1 MKKKINDNEYSSR
14 EDAFR
19 VYFDTV
25 TKIVYTLNLISD
37 KNDMTRR
44 LSNNIDRTL
53 GYEEEMISNNEKTI
67 NNNNNE
73 VGLLINSLKVDL
85 KKIDSFKKYNFNIE
99 RFIEEIDLNT
109 DERFILYCLIVYT
122 IYGDS
127 MSAISV
133 RRILELI
140 SIDSDIYINKYNYF
154 ENDGKLMSSGILTL
168 SHEPYPSIGLLE
180 VTNTLVT
187 FINSKIVFAFL
198 EKDKYDIISEIIN
211 AENINNSVII
221 DIKTGARKKATKE
234 FNILTPKEIVNEL
247 NKTVIGQDEAKKALS
262 VHAYLHCLR
271 INGNK
276 DIPFRSNI
284 LMIGPTGVGKTYLVK
299 TLADILG
306 LPFSRADVTTLTET
320 GYVGDDVE
328 VVLYNLYRKA
338 NGDLEKAQY
347 GIVFLDEVDK
357 IAKAEPHQSTTGN
370 PSDKAVQEALLSMMN
385 GEDIRVP
392 EFGDRRMMHS
402 SDGILMNTKNIL
414 FIFGG
419 AFVGLDDIIKMRLK
433 GESGLGFGSNAILNK
448 NKLQKDKIL
457 SQVDVKDVEKYGMIP
472 EFIGRI
478 PIIVTLN
485 ELTKENL
492 KDILIKTSESPIKKY
507 VDFFNSIGKK
517 LILTDDAINYIVDRA
532 SGMDMGAR
540 ALKSIVETAMVNILF
555 NLDGIKGNSLTLT
568 RDDIEEVFNK
578 KETVI
583 SNKEDICAS
592 KKDSI
597 KLNINLSNHFSFSY
611 IPLLYIYFF
620 VIYSINN

>member
-1 MKKKINDNEYSSR
+1 MKKNEYSSR
-14 EDAFR
+14 EEAFR
-19 VYFDTV
+19 VYFDIV

-53 GYEEEMISNNEKTI
+53 GYEDEITSNNEKTI
-67 NNNNNE
+67 NTNNNE
-73 VGLLINSLKVDL
+73 VNILINSLKNDL
-85 KKIDSFKKYNFNIE
+85 KKIYSFKKYNFNIE
-99 RFIEEIDLNT
+99 RFIDERELNT
-109 DERFILYCLIVYT
+109 DERFILYCLVVYT

-140 SIDSDIYINKYNYF
+140 TIDSDIYINKYHYF
-154 ENDGKLMSSGILTL
+154 ENDGKLLSSGILTL
-168 SHEPYPSIGLLE
+168 SHEPYPSLGLLE

-187 FINSKIVFAFL
+187 FVNSKVVFAFL
-198 EKDKYDIISEIIN
+198 EKDKYDIISDIVN
-211 AENINNSVII
+211 SENINNSVII
-221 DIKTGARKKATKE
+221 DIKTGARKKTSKE

-247 NKTVIGQDEAKKALS
+247 NKKVIGQDEAKKALS

-299 TLADILG
+299 TLAEILG

-402 SDGILMNTKNIL
+402 SDGIIMNTKNIL

-492 KDILIKTSESPIKKY
+492 KDILMKSSESPIKKY
-507 VDFFNSIGKK
+507 TDFFKSIGKN
-517 LILTDDAINYIVDRA
+517 LILDENAINYIADK
-532 SGMDMGAR
+532 SLSMNMGAR

-568 RDDIEEVFNK
+568 RSDIEEVFDK
-578 KETVI
+578 KERVNS
-583 SNKEDICAS
+583 SNIFEKSNINIP
-592 KKDSI
+592 KKDD
-597 KLNINLSNHFSFSY
+597 KNY
-611 IPLLYIYFF
+611 MA
-620 VIYSINN
+620 

>member
-187 FINSKIVFAFL
+187 FVNSKIVFAFL

-221 DIKTGARKKATKE
+221 DIKTGTRKKATKE

-485 ELTKENL
+485 ELTKDNL

-583 SNKEDICAS
+583 SNKEDILKKSNINIA
-592 KKDSI
+592 KKDD
-597 KLNINLSNHFSFSY
+597 KNY
-611 IPLLYIYFF
+611 MA
-620 VIYSINN
+620 

>member
-1 MKKKINDNEYSSR
+1 MKKNEYSSR

-53 GYEEEMISNNEKTI
+53 GYEDEITSNNEKTI
-67 NNNNNE
+67 NTNNNE
-73 VGLLINSLKVDL
+73 VNILINSLKNDL
-85 KKIDSFKKYNFNIE
+85 KKIYSFKKYNFNIE
-99 RFIEEIDLNT
+99 RFIEERELNT

-140 SIDSDIYINKYNYF
+140 TIDSDIYINKYHYF
-154 ENDGKLMSSGILTL
+154 ENDGKLLSSGILTL
-168 SHEPYPSIGLLE
+168 SHEPYPSLGLLE
-180 VTNTLVT
+180 VTNTLIT
-187 FINSKIVFAFL
+187 FVNSKVVFTFL
-198 EKDKYDIISEIIN
+198 EKDKYDIISDIIN

-221 DIKTGARKKATKE
+221 DIKTGARKKFVKE
-234 FNILTPKEIVNEL
+234 FNILTPKEIVSEL
-247 NKTVIGQDEAKKALS
+247 DKKVIGQDEAKKALS

-299 TLADILG
+299 TLAEILG

-583 SNKEDICAS
+583 SNKEDILKKSNINIA
-592 KKDSI
+592 KKDD
-597 KLNINLSNHFSFSY
+597 KNY
-611 IPLLYIYFF
+611 MA
-620 VIYSINN
+620 

>member
-1 MKKKINDNEYSSR
+1 MKKKKQENESSSIGKEEKKSSYANR

-19 VYFDTV
+19 AYFEIV

-37 KNDMTRR
+37 RNDMTRR
-44 LSNNIDRTL
+44 LSSNIDRAL
-53 GYEEEMISNNEKTI
+53 GYDDEMVSNNEKI
-67 NNNNNE
+67 VNNSNE
-73 VGLLINSLKVDL
+73 VEILINSLNTDV
-85 KKIDSFKKYNFNIE
+85 KKISSFKKYNFNIE
-99 RFIEEIDLNT
+99 RFISEKDLDL
-109 DERFILYCLIVYT
+109 DERFILYSVLVYT

-140 SIDSDIYINKYNYF
+140 TLTNDIYINKYHYF
-154 ENDGKLMSSGILTL
+154 DNNSKLISSGIFNL
-168 SHEPYPSIGLLE
+168 SHEPYPSSGILE
-180 VTNTLVT
+180 ITNTLIT
-187 FINSKIVFAFL
+187 FINSRVIFAFL
-198 EKDKYDIISEIIN
+198 EKDSYNVIESIISNEEIL
-211 AENINNSVII
+211 
-221 DIKTGARKKATKE
+221 KKYSLESKIGSKSKSSKS
-234 FNILTPKEIVNEL
+234 NILTPKEIVAQL
-247 NKTVIGQDEAKKALS
+247 DKTVIGQDEAKKALA

-306 LPFSRADVTTLTET
+306 LPFARADVTTLTET

-338 NGDLEKAQY
+338 NGDLEHAQH

-357 IAKAEPHQSTTGN
+357 IAKADAHQSTTGN

-433 GESGLGFGSNAILNK
+433 GESSLGFGSNAVI
-448 NKLQKDKIL
+448 NKLQKNRIL
-457 SQVDVKDVEKYGMIP
+457 SQVDVKDIEKYGMIP

-485 ELTKENL
+485 DLTKENL
-492 KDILIKTSESPIKKY
+492 KDILTKTSESPIIKY
-507 VDFFNSIGKK
+507 TEFFKSIGKK
-517 LILTDDAINYIVDRA
+517 LVVTAEAINFIVDKA
-532 SGMDMGAR
+532 SSMNMGAR
-540 ALKSIVETAMVNILF
+540 SLKSIVETAMVNILF
-555 NLDGIKGNSLTLT
+555 NLDGVKGNTLTLT
-568 RDDIEEVFNK
+568 KYDIENAFSE
-578 KETVI
+578 KEFVT
-583 SNKEDICAS
+583 SGNEDDKLDNSGKNFSKE
-592 KKDSI
+592 
-597 KLNINLSNHFSFSY
+597 SFMA
-611 IPLLYIYFF
+611 
-620 VIYSINN
+620 

>member
-140 SIDSDIYINKYNYF
+140 TIDSDIYINKYHYF

-168 SHEPYPSIGLLE
+168 SHEPYPSLGLLE

-187 FINSKIVFAFL
+187 FVNSKIVFAFL

-221 DIKTGARKKATKE
+221 DIKTGTRKKATKE

-299 TLADILG
+299 TLAEILG

-540 ALKSIVETAMVNILF
+540 ALKSIVEMAMVNILF

-578 KETVI
+578 KETII
-583 SNKEDICAS
+583 SNKEDILKKSNINIA
-592 KKDSI
+592 KKDD
-597 KLNINLSNHFSFSY
+597 KNY
-611 IPLLYIYFF
+611 MA
-620 VIYSINN
+620 

>member
-1 MKKKINDNEYSSR
+1 MKKKKQENEPSSIEKEEKKSSYANR

-19 VYFDTV
+19 AYFEIV

-37 KNDMTRR
+37 RNDMTRR
-44 LSNNIDRTL
+44 LSSNIDRAL
-53 GYEEEMISNNEKTI
+53 GYDDEMMSNNEKI
-67 NNNNNE
+67 ANNSNE
-73 VGLLINSLKVDL
+73 VEILINSLKTDVR
-85 KKIDSFKKYNFNIE
+85 KISSFKKYNFNIE
-99 RFIEEIDLNT
+99 RFISDKNLDL
-109 DERFILYCLIVYT
+109 DERFILYSVLVYT

-140 SIDSDIYINKYNYF
+140 TLNNDIYINKYHYF
-154 ENDGKLMSSGILTL
+154 DNNSKLISSGIFNL
-168 SHEPYPSIGLLE
+168 SHEPYPSSGILE
-180 VTNTLVT
+180 ITNTLIT
-187 FINSKIVFAFL
+187 FINSKVIFAFL
-198 EKDKYDIISEIIN
+198 EKDNYNVIESIMSSGEALKKISLESKIGG
-211 AENINNSVII
+211 
-221 DIKTGARKKATKE
+221 KRKSSE
-234 FNILTPKEIVNEL
+234 SNILTPKEIVAQL
-247 NKTVIGQDEAKKALS
+247 DKTVIGQDEAKKALA

-306 LPFSRADVTTLTET
+306 LPFARADVTTLTET

-338 NGDLEKAQY
+338 NGDLEKAQH

-357 IAKAEPHQSTTGN
+357 IAKADAHQSTTGN

-433 GESGLGFGSNAILNK
+433 GESSLGFGSNAVI
-448 NKLQKDKIL
+448 NKLQKNRIL
-457 SQVDVKDVEKYGMIP
+457 SQVDVKDIEKYGMIP

-485 ELTKENL
+485 DLTKENL
-492 KDILIKTSESPIKKY
+492 KDILTKTSESPIIKY
-507 VDFFNSIGKK
+507 TEFFKSIGKK
-517 LILTDDAINYIVDRA
+517 LVVTAEAINFIVDKA
-532 SGMDMGAR
+532 SSMNMGAR
-540 ALKSIVETAMVNILF
+540 SLKSIVETAMVNILF
-555 NLDGIKGNSLTLT
+555 NLDGVKGNTLTLT
-568 RDDIEEVFNK
+568 KYDIENAFSEKEFVNSDNEDK
-578 KETVI
+578 KTDS
-583 SNKEDICAS
+583 SNKNFS
-592 KKDSI
+592 KE
-597 KLNINLSNHFSFSY
+597 SFMA
-611 IPLLYIYFF
+611 
-620 VIYSINN
+620 

>member
-1 MKKKINDNEYSSR
+1 MKKNEYSSR

-53 GYEEEMISNNEKTI
+53 GYEDEITSNNEKTI
-67 NNNNNE
+67 NTNNNE
-73 VGLLINSLKVDL
+73 VNILINSLKNDL
-85 KKIDSFKKYNFNIE
+85 KKIYSFKNYNFNIE
-99 RFIEEIDLNT
+99 RFIEERELNT

-140 SIDSDIYINKYNYF
+140 TIDSDIYINKYHYF
-154 ENDGKLMSSGILTL
+154 ENDGKLLSSGILTL
-168 SHEPYPSIGLLE
+168 SHEPYPSLGLLE
-180 VTNTLVT
+180 VTNTLIT
-187 FINSKIVFAFL
+187 FVNSKVVFTFL
-198 EKDKYDIISEIIN
+198 EKDKYDIISDIIN

-221 DIKTGARKKATKE
+221 DIKTGARKKFVKE
-234 FNILTPKEIVNEL
+234 FNILTPKEIVSEL
-247 NKTVIGQDEAKKALS
+247 DKKVIGQDEAKKALS

-299 TLADILG
+299 TLAEILG

-338 NGDLEKAQY
+338 NGDLDKAQY
-347 GIVFLDEVDK
+347 GIVFLDEIDK

-402 SDGILMNTKNIL
+402 SDGIIMNTKNIL

-419 AFVGLDDIIKMRLK
+419 AFIGLEDIIKMRLK

-448 NKLQKDKIL
+448 NKLQKNRIL

-485 ELTKENL
+485 ELTKDNL
-492 KDILIKTSESPIKKY
+492 KDILMKSAESPIIKY
-507 VDFFNSIGKK
+507 TDFFKSIGKK
-517 LILTDDAINYIVDRA
+517 LILNEDAINYIVDRA
-532 SGMDMGAR
+532 LSINMGAR
-540 ALKSIVETAMVNILF
+540 ALKSIVETVMVNILF

-568 RDDIEEVFNK
+568 RNDIEEVFDK
-578 KETVI
+578 KETVNS
-583 SNKEDICAS
+583 SNIFEKSNINIS
-592 KKDSI
+592 KKDD
-597 KLNINLSNHFSFSY
+597 KNY
-611 IPLLYIYFF
+611 MA
-620 VIYSINN
+620 

>member
-517 LILTDDAINYIVDRA
+517 IILTDDAINYIVDRA

-583 SNKEDICAS
+583 SNKEDILKKSNINIA
-592 KKDSI
+592 KKDD
-597 KLNINLSNHFSFSY
+597 KNY
-611 IPLLYIYFF
+611 MA
-620 VIYSINN
+620 

>member
-67 NNNNNE
+67 NNNNE
-73 VGLLINSLKVDL
+73 VGLLINSLKIDL

-154 ENDGKLMSSGILTL
+154 ENDEKLMSSGILTL

-187 FINSKIVFAFL
+187 FVNSKIVFAFL

-221 DIKTGARKKATKE
+221 DIKTGAHKKTSKE

-478 PIIVTLN
+478 PVIVTLN

-583 SNKEDICAS
+583 SNKEDILKKSNINIA
-592 KKDSI
+592 KKDD
-597 KLNINLSNHFSFSY
+597 KNY
-611 IPLLYIYFF
+611 MA
-620 VIYSINN
+620 

>member
-1 MKKKINDNEYSSR
+1 MKKNEYSSR
-14 EDAFR
+14 EEAFR
-19 VYFDTV
+19 VYFDIV

-53 GYEEEMISNNEKTI
+53 GYEDEIASNNEKTI
-67 NNNNNE
+67 NTNNNE
-73 VGLLINSLKVDL
+73 VNILINSLKNDL
-85 KKIDSFKKYNFNIE
+85 KKIYSFKKYNFNIE
-99 RFIEEIDLNT
+99 RFIDEIELNT
-109 DERFILYCLIVYT
+109 DERFILYCLVVYT

-140 SIDSDIYINKYNYF
+140 TIDSDIYINKYHYF
-154 ENDGKLMSSGILTL
+154 ENDGKLLSSGILTL
-168 SHEPYPSIGLLE
+168 SHEPYPSLGLLE

-187 FINSKIVFAFL
+187 FVNSKVVFAFL
-198 EKDKYDIISEIIN
+198 EKDKYDIISDIVN

-221 DIKTGARKKATKE
+221 DIKTGARKKTSKE

-247 NKTVIGQDEAKKALS
+247 DKKVIGQDEAKKALS

-299 TLADILG
+299 TLAEILG

-338 NGDLEKAQY
+338 NGDLEKAQF

-402 SDGILMNTKNIL
+402 SDGIIMNTKNIL

-485 ELTKENL
+485 ELTKDNL
-492 KDILIKTSESPIKKY
+492 KDILMKSSESPIKKY
-507 VDFFNSIGKK
+507 TDFFKSIGKN
-517 LILTDDAINYIVDRA
+517 LILDEDAINYIADK
-532 SGMDMGAR
+532 SLSMNMGAR

-568 RDDIEEVFNK
+568 RSDIEEVFDK
-578 KETVI
+578 KERVNS
-583 SNKEDICAS
+583 SNIFEKSNINIP
-592 KKDSI
+592 KKDD
-597 KLNINLSNHFSFSY
+597 KNY
-611 IPLLYIYFF
+611 MA
-620 VIYSINN
+620 

>member
-1 MKKKINDNEYSSR
+1 MKKNEYSSR
-14 EDAFR
+14 EEAFR
-19 VYFDTV
+19 VYFDIV

-53 GYEEEMISNNEKTI
+53 GYEDEITSNNEKTI
-67 NNNNNE
+67 NTNNNE
-73 VGLLINSLKVDL
+73 VNILINSLKNDL
-85 KKIDSFKKYNFNIE
+85 KKIYSFKKYNFNIE
-99 RFIEEIDLNT
+99 RFIEERELNT
-109 DERFILYCLIVYT
+109 DERFILYCLVVYT

-140 SIDSDIYINKYNYF
+140 TIDSDIYINKYHYF
-154 ENDGKLMSSGILTL
+154 ENDGKLLSSGILTL
-168 SHEPYPSIGLLE
+168 SHEPYPSLGLLE
-180 VTNTLVT
+180 VTNTLIT
-187 FINSKIVFAFL
+187 FVNSKVVFTFL
-198 EKDKYDIISEIIN
+198 EKDKYDIISDIIN

-221 DIKTGARKKATKE
+221 DIKTGARKKFVKE
-234 FNILTPKEIVNEL
+234 FNILTPKEIVSEL
-247 NKTVIGQDEAKKALS
+247 DKKVIGQDEAKKALS

-299 TLADILG
+299 TLAEILG

-338 NGDLEKAQY
+338 NGDLDKAQY
-347 GIVFLDEVDK
+347 GIVFLDEIDK

-402 SDGILMNTKNIL
+402 SDGIIMNTKNIL

-419 AFVGLDDIIKMRLK
+419 AFIGLEDIIKMRLK

-448 NKLQKDKIL
+448 NKLQKNRIL

-485 ELTKENL
+485 ELTKDNL
-492 KDILIKTSESPIKKY
+492 KDILMKSAESPIIKY
-507 VDFFNSIGKK
+507 TDFFKSIGKK
-517 LILTDDAINYIVDRA
+517 LILNEDAINYIVDRA
-532 SGMDMGAR
+532 LSINMGAR
-540 ALKSIVETAMVNILF
+540 ALKSIVETVMVNILF

-568 RDDIEEVFNK
+568 RNDIEEVFDK
-578 KETVI
+578 KETVNS
-583 SNKEDICAS
+583 SNIFEKSNINIS
-592 KKDSI
+592 KKDD
-597 KLNINLSNHFSFSY
+597 KNY
-611 IPLLYIYFF
+611 IA
-620 VIYSINN
+620 

>member
-1 MKKKINDNEYSSR
+1 MKKKINYNEYSSK
-14 EDAFR
+14 EEAFR
-19 VYFDTV
+19 VYFDIV

-53 GYEEEMISNNEKTI
+53 GYEDEIVSNNEKTI
-67 NNNNNE
+67 NTNNNE
-73 VGLLINSLKVDL
+73 VNILINSLKLDL
-85 KKIDSFKKYNFNIE
+85 KKIYSFKKYNFNIE
-99 RFIEEIDLNT
+99 RFIEEMELNT

-140 SIDSDIYINKYNYF
+140 TIDSDIYINKYNYF
-154 ENDGKLMSSGILTL
+154 ENESKLISSGILTL

-187 FINSKIVFAFL
+187 FVNSKVVFAFL
-198 EKDKYDIISEIIN
+198 EKDKYDVISDIIN
-211 AENINNSVII
+211 AENTNNSVII
-221 DIKTGARKKATKE
+221 DIKTGTRKKTAKE

-247 NKTVIGQDEAKKALS
+247 NKKVVGQDDAKKALS

-338 NGDLEKAQY
+338 NGDLDKAQY
-347 GIVFLDEVDK
+347 GIVFLDEIDK

-419 AFVGLDDIIKMRLK
+419 AFVGLEDIIKTRLK

-457 SQVDVKDVEKYGMIP
+457 SQVDIKDVEKYGMIP

-478 PIIVTLN
+478 PILVALN

-507 VDFFNSIGKK
+507 TDFFKSIGKK
-517 LILTDDAINYIVDRA
+517 LILNEDAVDYIVDKA
-532 SGMDMGAR
+532 LTMNMGAR

-568 RDDIEEVFNK
+568 RSDIEEVFNR
-578 KETVI
+578 KETLNSGNI
-583 SNKEDICAS
+583 FEKSNVNIP
-592 KKDSI
+592 KKDD
-597 KLNINLSNHFSFSY
+597 KSY
-611 IPLLYIYFF
+611 MA
-620 VIYSINN
+620 

>member
-19 VYFDTV
+19 VYFDIV

-247 NKTVIGQDEAKKALS
+247 NKTVIGQEEAKKALS

-578 KETVI
+578 KEIVI
-583 SNKEDICAS
+583 SNKEDILKKSNINIA
-592 KKDSI
+592 KKDD
-597 KLNINLSNHFSFSY
+597 KNY
-611 IPLLYIYFF
+611 MA
-620 VIYSINN
+620 

>member
-154 ENDGKLMSSGILTL
+154 ENDGKLMSSGIFTL

-485 ELTKENL
+485 ELTKDNL
-492 KDILIKTSESPIKKY
+492 KDILMKSSESPIKKY

-583 SNKEDICAS
+583 SNKEDILKKSNINIA
-592 KKDSI
+592 KKDD
-597 KLNINLSNHFSFSY
+597 KNY
-611 IPLLYIYFF
+611 MA
-620 VIYSINN
+620 

>member
-1 MKKKINDNEYSSR
+1 MKKNEYSSR
-14 EDAFR
+14 EEAFR
-19 VYFDTV
+19 VYFDIV

-53 GYEEEMISNNEKTI
+53 GYEDEITSNNEKTI
-67 NNNNNE
+67 NTNNNE
-73 VGLLINSLKVDL
+73 VNILINSLKNDL
-85 KKIDSFKKYNFNIE
+85 KKIHSFKKYNFNIE
-99 RFIEEIDLNT
+99 RFIEERDLNT
-109 DERFILYCLIVYT
+109 DEKFILYCLIVYT

-140 SIDSDIYINKYNYF
+140 TVDSDIYINKYHYF
-154 ENDGKLMSSGILTL
+154 ENDGKLLSSGILTL

-187 FINSKIVFAFL
+187 FVNSKVVFAFL
-198 EKDKYDIISEIIN
+198 EKDKYDIISEIVN

-221 DIKTGARKKATKE
+221 DIKTGARKKASKE

-247 NKTVIGQDEAKKALS
+247 DKKVIGQDEAKKALS

-299 TLADILG
+299 TLAEILG

-402 SDGILMNTKNIL
+402 SDGIIMNTKNIL

-492 KDILIKTSESPIKKY
+492 KDILMKSSESPIKKY
-507 VDFFNSIGKK
+507 TDFFKSIGKN
-517 LILTDDAINYIVDRA
+517 LILDEDAINYIADKA
-532 SGMDMGAR
+532 LSMNMGAR

-568 RDDIEEVFNK
+568 RSDIEEVFDK
-578 KETVI
+578 KEKVNSGNI
-583 SNKEDICAS
+583 FEKSNMNIP
-592 KKDSI
+592 KKDD
-597 KLNINLSNHFSFSY
+597 KNY
-611 IPLLYIYFF
+611 MA
-620 VIYSINN
+620 

>member
-1 MKKKINDNEYSSR
+1 MKRKKQENEPNSDEKNSSSKYNNR
-14 EDAFR
+14 EEAFKA
-19 VYFDTV
+19 YFEIV

-37 KNDMTRR
+37 RNDMARR
-44 LSNNIDRTL
+44 LSNNIDRAL
-53 GYEEEMISNNEKTI
+53 GYDDEMLPNNEKI
-67 NNNNNE
+67 VNNTNDVE
-73 VGLLINSLKVDL
+73 ILINSLKGDI
-85 KKIDSFKKYNFNIE
+85 KRISAFKKYNFNIE
-99 RFIEEIDLNT
+99 RFITEQNLDL
-109 DERFILYCLIVYT
+109 DEKFILYSVLVYT

-127 MSAISV
+127 MSAISI

-140 SIDSDIYINKYNYF
+140 TFNNDIYINKYHYF
-154 ENDGKLMSSGILTL
+154 DNNSKLISSGIFNL
-168 SHEPYPSIGLLE
+168 SHEPYPSGGILE
-180 VTNTLVT
+180 ITNTLIT
-187 FINSKIVFAFL
+187 FVSSKVIFAFL
-198 EKDKYDIISEIIN
+198 EKDNYN
-211 AENINNSVII
+211 VINNIVNSGEVL
-221 DIKTGARKKATKE
+221 KKAASEGKSINNGKTAKSD
-234 FNILTPKEIVNEL
+234 ILTPKEIVAEL
-247 NKTVIGQDEAKKALS
+247 NKTVIGQDEAKKALA

-306 LPFSRADVTTLTET
+306 LPFARADVTTLTET

-338 NGDLEKAQY
+338 NGDLDKAQY

-357 IAKAEPHQSTTGN
+357 IAKADAHQSTTGN

-433 GESGLGFGSNAILNK
+433 GESSLGFGSNAVI
-448 NKLQKDKIL
+448 NKLQKNRIL
-457 SQVDVKDVEKYGMIP
+457 SQVDVKDIEKYGMIP

-485 ELTKENL
+485 DLTKENL
-492 KDILIKTSESPIKKY
+492 KDILTKTSESPIIKY
-507 VDFFNSIGKK
+507 TDFFKSIGKK
-517 LILTDDAINYIVDRA
+517 LTVTSDAINFIVDKAA
-532 SGMDMGAR
+532 SMNMGAR
-540 ALKSIVETAMVNILF
+540 SLKSIVETAMVNILF
-555 NLDGIKGNSLTLT
+555 NLDGVKGNTLTLT
-568 RDDIEEVFNK
+568 KYDIENAFSEKELVNSGNDDK
-578 KETVI
+578 KLDS
-583 SNKEDICAS
+583 SNKNFS
-592 KKDSI
+592 KE
-597 KLNINLSNHFSFSY
+597 SFMA
-611 IPLLYIYFF
+611 
-620 VIYSINN
+620 

>member
-85 KKIDSFKKYNFNIE
+85 KKIYSFKKYNFNIE

-109 DERFILYCLIVYT
+109 DERFILYCLVVYT

-221 DIKTGARKKATKE
+221 DIKTGTRKKATKE

-583 SNKEDICAS
+583 SNKEDILKKSNINIA
-592 KKDSI
+592 KKDD
-597 KLNINLSNHFSFSY
+597 KNY
-611 IPLLYIYFF
+611 MA
-620 VIYSINN
+620 

>member
-1 MKKKINDNEYSSR
+1 MKKKINYNEYSSK
-14 EDAFR
+14 EEAFR
-19 VYFDTV
+19 VYFDIV

-53 GYEEEMISNNEKTI
+53 GYEDEIVSSNEKTI
-67 NNNNNE
+67 NTNNNE
-73 VGLLINSLKVDL
+73 VNILINSLKMDL
-85 KKIDSFKKYNFNIE
+85 KKISAFKKYNFNIE
-99 RFIEEIDLNT
+99 RFVEERELNT

-140 SIDSDIYINKYNYF
+140 TIDSDIYINKYHYF
-154 ENDGKLMSSGILTL
+154 ENESKLISAGILTL

-187 FINSKIVFAFL
+187 FINSKVVFAFL
-198 EKDKYDIISEIIN
+198 EKDKYDIISDIIN
-211 AENINNSVII
+211 TENINNSVII
-221 DIKTGARKKATKE
+221 DIKTGARKKSAKE
-234 FNILTPKEIVNEL
+234 FNILTPKEIVTEL
-247 NKTVIGQDEAKKALS
+247 NKKVIGQDEAKKALS

-338 NGDLEKAQY
+338 NGDLDKAQY
-347 GIVFLDEVDK
+347 GIVFLDEIDK

-385 GEDIRVP
+385 GEDVRVP

-419 AFVGLDDIIKMRLK
+419 AFVGLEDIIKTRLK
-433 GESGLGFGSNAILNK
+433 GESGLGFGSNAVLNK

-457 SQVDVKDVEKYGMIP
+457 NQVDVKDVEKYGMIP

-478 PIIVTLN
+478 PILVALN

-507 VDFFNSIGKK
+507 TDFFKSIGKK
-517 LILTDDAINYIVDRA
+517 LILNEDAIDYIVDKA
-532 SGMDMGAR
+532 LTMNMGAR

-568 RDDIEEVFNK
+568 RGDIEEVFDK
-578 KETVI
+578 KETVNSGNI
-583 SNKEDICAS
+583 FEKSNINIP
-592 KKDSI
+592 KKDD
-597 KLNINLSNHFSFSY
+597 KSY
-611 IPLLYIYFF
+611 MA
-620 VIYSINN
+620 

>member
-1 MKKKINDNEYSSR
+1 MKKKKQENEPNSIEKEEKKSSYANR

-19 VYFDTV
+19 AYFEIV

-37 KNDMTRR
+37 RNDMTRR
-44 LSNNIDRTL
+44 LSSNIDRAL
-53 GYEEEMISNNEKTI
+53 GYDDEMMSNNEKI
-67 NNNNNE
+67 ANNSNE
-73 VGLLINSLKVDL
+73 VEILINSLKTDVR
-85 KKIDSFKKYNFNIE
+85 KISSFKKYNFNIE
-99 RFIEEIDLNT
+99 RFISDKNLDL
-109 DERFILYCLIVYT
+109 DERFILYSVLVYT

-140 SIDSDIYINKYNYF
+140 TLNNDIYINKYHYF
-154 ENDGKLMSSGILTL
+154 DNNSKLISSGIFNL
-168 SHEPYPSIGLLE
+168 SHEPYPSSGILE
-180 VTNTLVT
+180 ITNTLIT
-187 FINSKIVFAFL
+187 FINSKVIFAFL
-198 EKDKYDIISEIIN
+198 EKDNYNVIESIMSSGEALKKISLESKIGG
-211 AENINNSVII
+211 
-221 DIKTGARKKATKE
+221 KRKSSE
-234 FNILTPKEIVNEL
+234 SNILTPKEIVAQL
-247 NKTVIGQDEAKKALS
+247 DKTVIGQDEAKKALA

-306 LPFSRADVTTLTET
+306 LPFARADVTTLTET

-338 NGDLEKAQY
+338 NGDLEKAQH

-357 IAKAEPHQSTTGN
+357 IAKADAHQSTTGN

-433 GESGLGFGSNAILNK
+433 GESSLGFGSNAVI
-448 NKLQKDKIL
+448 NKLQKNRIL
-457 SQVDVKDVEKYGMIP
+457 SQVDVKDIEKYGMIP

-485 ELTKENL
+485 DLTKENL
-492 KDILIKTSESPIKKY
+492 KDILTKTSESPIIKY
-507 VDFFNSIGKK
+507 TEFFKSIGKK
-517 LILTDDAINYIVDRA
+517 LVVTAEAINFIVDK
-532 SGMDMGAR
+532 SSSMNMGAR
-540 ALKSIVETAMVNILF
+540 SLKSIVETAMVNILF
-555 NLDGIKGNSLTLT
+555 NLDGVKGNTLTLT
-568 RDDIEEVFNK
+568 KYDIENAFSEKEFVNSDNEDK
-578 KETVI
+578 KTDS
-583 SNKEDICAS
+583 SNKNFS
-592 KKDSI
+592 KE
-597 KLNINLSNHFSFSY
+597 SFMA
-611 IPLLYIYFF
+611 
-620 VIYSINN
+620 

>member
-187 FINSKIVFAFL
+187 FVNSKIVFAFL

-221 DIKTGARKKATKE
+221 DIKTGTRKKATKE

-338 NGDLEKAQY
+338 NGDLEKAQF

-583 SNKEDICAS
+583 SNKEDILKKSNINIA
-592 KKDSI
+592 KKDD
-597 KLNINLSNHFSFSY
+597 KNY
-611 IPLLYIYFF
+611 MA
-620 VIYSINN
+620 

>member
-1 MKKKINDNEYSSR
+1 MKKNEYSSR
-14 EDAFR
+14 EEAFR
-19 VYFDTV
+19 VYFDIV

-53 GYEEEMISNNEKTI
+53 GYEDEIASNNEKTI
-67 NNNNNE
+67 NTNNNE
-73 VGLLINSLKVDL
+73 VNILINSLKNDL
-85 KKIDSFKKYNFNIE
+85 KKIYSFKKYNFNIE
-99 RFIEEIDLNT
+99 RFIDERELNT
-109 DERFILYCLIVYT
+109 DERFILYCLVVYT

-140 SIDSDIYINKYNYF
+140 TIDSDIYINKYHYF
-154 ENDGKLMSSGILTL
+154 ENDGKLLSSGILTL
-168 SHEPYPSIGLLE
+168 SHEPYPSLGLLE

-187 FINSKIVFAFL
+187 FVNSKVVFAFL
-198 EKDKYDIISEIIN
+198 EKDKYDIISDIVN

-221 DIKTGARKKATKE
+221 DIKTGARKKTSKE

-247 NKTVIGQDEAKKALS
+247 NKKVIGQDEAKKALS

-299 TLADILG
+299 TLAEILG

-402 SDGILMNTKNIL
+402 SDGIIMNTKNIL

-485 ELTKENL
+485 ELTKDNL
-492 KDILIKTSESPIKKY
+492 KDILMKSSESPIKKY
-507 VDFFNSIGKK
+507 TDFFKSIGKN
-517 LILTDDAINYIVDRA
+517 LILDEDAINYIADK
-532 SGMDMGAR
+532 SLSMNMGAR

-568 RDDIEEVFNK
+568 RSDIEEVFDK
-578 KETVI
+578 KERVNS
-583 SNKEDICAS
+583 SNIFEKSNINIP
-592 KKDSI
+592 KKDD
-597 KLNINLSNHFSFSY
+597 KNY
-611 IPLLYIYFF
+611 MA
-620 VIYSINN
+620 

>member
-73 VGLLINSLKVDL
+73 VGLLINSLKIDL

-221 DIKTGARKKATKE
+221 DIKTGTRKKATKE

-578 KETVI
+578 KETAI
-583 SNKEDICAS
+583 SNKEDILKKSNINIA
-592 KKDSI
+592 KKDD
-597 KLNINLSNHFSFSY
+597 KNY
-611 IPLLYIYFF
+611 MA
-620 VIYSINN
+620 

>member
-53 GYEEEMISNNEKTI
+53 VYEEEMISNNEKTI

-583 SNKEDICAS
+583 SNKEDILKKSNINIA
-592 KKDSI
+592 KKDD
-597 KLNINLSNHFSFSY
+597 KNY
-611 IPLLYIYFF
+611 MA
-620 VIYSINN
+620 

>member
-1 MKKKINDNEYSSR
+1 MKKNEYSSR
-14 EDAFR
+14 EEAFR
-19 VYFDTV
+19 VYFDIV

-53 GYEEEMISNNEKTI
+53 GYEDEIASNNEKTI
-67 NNNNNE
+67 NTNNNE
-73 VGLLINSLKVDL
+73 VNILINSLKNDL
-85 KKIDSFKKYNFNIE
+85 KRIYSFKKYNFNIE
-99 RFIEEIDLNT
+99 RFIEERELNT
-109 DERFILYCLIVYT
+109 DERFILYCLVVYT

-140 SIDSDIYINKYNYF
+140 TVDSDIYINKYHYF
-154 ENDGKLMSSGILTL
+154 ENDGKLLSSGILTL
-168 SHEPYPSIGLLE
+168 SHEPYPSLGLLE
-180 VTNTLVT
+180 VTNTLIT
-187 FINSKIVFAFL
+187 FVNSKVVFAFL
-198 EKDKYDIISEIIN
+198 EKDKYDIISEIVN
-211 AENINNSVII
+211 TENINNSVII
-221 DIKTGARKKATKE
+221 DIKTGARKKSPKE

-247 NKTVIGQDEAKKALS
+247 DKKVIGQDEAKKALS

-299 TLADILG
+299 TLSEILG

-338 NGDLEKAQY
+338 GGDLEKAQY

-402 SDGILMNTKNIL
+402 SDGIIMNTKNIL

-485 ELTKENL
+485 ELTKDNL
-492 KDILIKTSESPIKKY
+492 KDILMKSSESPIKKY
-507 VDFFNSIGKK
+507 TDFFKSIGKN
-517 LILTDDAINYIVDRA
+517 LILNEEAINYIADKA
-532 SGMDMGAR
+532 LSMNMGAR

-568 RDDIEEVFNK
+568 RSDIEEVFDK
-578 KETVI
+578 KERVNSGNI
-583 SNKEDICAS
+583 FEKSNINIP
-592 KKDSI
+592 KKDD
-597 KLNINLSNHFSFSY
+597 KNY
-611 IPLLYIYFF
+611 MA
-620 VIYSINN
+620 

>member
-262 VHAYLHCLR
+262 VHAYLHCFR

-583 SNKEDICAS
+583 SNKEDILKKSNINIA
-592 KKDSI
+592 KKDD
-597 KLNINLSNHFSFSY
+597 KNY
-611 IPLLYIYFF
+611 MA
-620 VIYSINN
+620 

>member
-1 MKKKINDNEYSSR
+1 MKKNEYSSR

-140 SIDSDIYINKYNYF
+140 TIDSDIYINKYHYF
-154 ENDGKLMSSGILTL
+154 ENDGKLLSSGILTL
-168 SHEPYPSIGLLE
+168 SHEPYPSLGLLE
-180 VTNTLVT
+180 VTNTLIT
-187 FINSKIVFAFL
+187 FVNSKVVFTFL
-198 EKDKYDIISEIIN
+198 EKDKYDIISDIIN

-221 DIKTGARKKATKE
+221 DIKTGARKKFVKE
-234 FNILTPKEIVNEL
+234 FNILTPKEIVSEL
-247 NKTVIGQDEAKKALS
+247 DKKVIGQDEAKKALS

-299 TLADILG
+299 TLAEILG

-338 NGDLEKAQY
+338 NGDLDKAQY
-347 GIVFLDEVDK
+347 GIVFLDEIDK

-402 SDGILMNTKNIL
+402 SDGIIMNTKNIL

-419 AFVGLDDIIKMRLK
+419 AFIGLEDIIKMRLK

-448 NKLQKDKIL
+448 NKLQKNRIL

-485 ELTKENL
+485 ELTKDNL
-492 KDILIKTSESPIKKY
+492 KDILMKSAESPIIKY
-507 VDFFNSIGKK
+507 TDFFKSIGKK
-517 LILTDDAINYIVDRA
+517 LILNEDAINYIVDRA
-532 SGMDMGAR
+532 LSINMGAR
-540 ALKSIVETAMVNILF
+540 ALKSIVETVMVNILF

-568 RDDIEEVFNK
+568 RNDIEEVFDK
-578 KETVI
+578 KETVNS
-583 SNKEDICAS
+583 SNIFEKSNINIS
-592 KKDSI
+592 KKDD
-597 KLNINLSNHFSFSY
+597 KNY
-611 IPLLYIYFF
+611 MA
-620 VIYSINN
+620 

>member
-187 FINSKIVFAFL
+187 FVNSKIVFAFL

-485 ELTKENL
+485 ELTKDNL
-492 KDILIKTSESPIKKY
+492 KDILTKTSESPIKKY

-583 SNKEDICAS
+583 SNKEDILKKSNINIA
-592 KKDSI
+592 KKDD
-597 KLNINLSNHFSFSY
+597 KNY
-611 IPLLYIYFF
+611 MA
-620 VIYSINN
+620 

>member
-85 KKIDSFKKYNFNIE
+85 KKVDSFKKYNFNIE

-187 FINSKIVFAFL
+187 FVNSKIVFAFL

-221 DIKTGARKKATKE
+221 DIKTGTRKKATKE

-485 ELTKENL
+485 ELTKDNL

-583 SNKEDICAS
+583 SNKEDILKKSNINIA
-592 KKDSI
+592 KKDD
-597 KLNINLSNHFSFSY
+597 KNY
-611 IPLLYIYFF
+611 MA
-620 VIYSINN
+620 

>member
-1 MKKKINDNEYSSR
+1 MKKKINYNEYSSK
-14 EDAFR
+14 EEAFR
-19 VYFDTV
+19 VYFDIV

-53 GYEEEMISNNEKTI
+53 GYEDEIVSSNEKTI
-67 NNNNNE
+67 NTNNNE
-73 VGLLINSLKVDL
+73 VNILINSLKIDL
-85 KKIDSFKKYNFNIE
+85 KKISAFKKYNFNIE
-99 RFIEEIDLNT
+99 RFVEERELNT

-140 SIDSDIYINKYNYF
+140 TIDSDIYINKYHYF
-154 ENDGKLMSSGILTL
+154 ENESKLISAGILTL

-187 FINSKIVFAFL
+187 FINSKVVFAFL
-198 EKDKYDIISEIIN
+198 EKDKYDIISDIIN
-211 AENINNSVII
+211 TENINNSVII
-221 DIKTGARKKATKE
+221 DIKTGARKKSAKE
-234 FNILTPKEIVNEL
+234 FNILTPREIVNEL
-247 NKTVIGQDEAKKALS
+247 NKKVIGQDEAKKALS

-338 NGDLEKAQY
+338 NGDLDKAQY
-347 GIVFLDEVDK
+347 GIVFLDEIDK

-385 GEDIRVP
+385 GEDVRVP

-419 AFVGLDDIIKMRLK
+419 AFVGLEDIIKTRLK
-433 GESGLGFGSNAILNK
+433 GESGLGFGSNAVLNK

-457 SQVDVKDVEKYGMIP
+457 NQVDVKDVEKYGMIP

-478 PIIVTLN
+478 PILVALN

-507 VDFFNSIGKK
+507 TDFFKSIGKK
-517 LILTDDAINYIVDRA
+517 LILNEDAIDYIVDKA
-532 SGMDMGAR
+532 LTMNMGAR

-568 RDDIEEVFNK
+568 RGDIEEVFDK
-578 KETVI
+578 KETVNSGNI
-583 SNKEDICAS
+583 FEKSNINIP
-592 KKDSI
+592 KKDD
-597 KLNINLSNHFSFSY
+597 KSY
-611 IPLLYIYFF
+611 MA
-620 VIYSINN
+620 

>member
-1 MKKKINDNEYSSR
+1 MILVLRYGSKLNKMKKKINDNEYSSR

-221 DIKTGARKKATKE
+221 DIKTGTRKKATKE

-583 SNKEDICAS
+583 SNKEDILKKSNINIA
-592 KKDSI
+592 KKDD
-597 KLNINLSNHFSFSY
+597 KNY
-611 IPLLYIYFF
+611 MA
-620 VIYSINN
+620 

>member
-187 FINSKIVFAFL
+187 FVNSKIVFAFL

-221 DIKTGARKKATKE
+221 DIKTGTRKKATKE

-419 AFVGLDDIIKMRLK
+419 AFVGLDDIIKIRLK

-485 ELTKENL
+485 ELTKDNL

-583 SNKEDICAS
+583 SNKEDILKKSNINIA
-592 KKDSI
+592 KKDD
-597 KLNINLSNHFSFSY
+597 KNY
-611 IPLLYIYFF
+611 MA
-620 VIYSINN
+620 

>member
-73 VGLLINSLKVDL
+73 VGLLINSLKIDL

-221 DIKTGARKKATKE
+221 DIKTGARKKTSKE

-247 NKTVIGQDEAKKALS
+247 NKTVIGQDEAKKVLS

-485 ELTKENL
+485 ELTKDNL

-583 SNKEDICAS
+583 SNKEDILKKSNINIA
-592 KKDSI
+592 KKDD
-597 KLNINLSNHFSFSY
+597 KNY
-611 IPLLYIYFF
+611 MA
-620 VIYSINN
+620 

>member
-1 MKKKINDNEYSSR
+1 MKKKINYNEYSSK
-14 EDAFR
+14 EEAFR
-19 VYFDTV
+19 VYFDIV

-53 GYEEEMISNNEKTI
+53 GYEDEIVSNNEKTI
-67 NNNNNE
+67 NTNNNE
-73 VGLLINSLKVDL
+73 VNILINSLKLDL
-85 KKIDSFKKYNFNIE
+85 KKIYSFKKYNFNIE
-99 RFIEEIDLNT
+99 RFIEEMELNT

-140 SIDSDIYINKYNYF
+140 TIDSDIYINKYNYF
-154 ENDGKLMSSGILTL
+154 ENESKLISSGILTL

-187 FINSKIVFAFL
+187 FVNSKVVFAFL
-198 EKDKYDIISEIIN
+198 EKDKYDVISDIIN
-211 AENINNSVII
+211 AENTNNSVII
-221 DIKTGARKKATKE
+221 DIKTGTRKKTAKE

-247 NKTVIGQDEAKKALS
+247 NKKVVGQDDAKKALS

-338 NGDLEKAQY
+338 NGDLDKAQY
-347 GIVFLDEVDK
+347 GIVFLDEIDK

-419 AFVGLDDIIKMRLK
+419 AFVGLEDIIKTRLK

-457 SQVDVKDVEKYGMIP
+457 SQVDIKDVEKYGMIP

-478 PIIVTLN
+478 PILVALN

-507 VDFFNSIGKK
+507 TDFFKSIGKK
-517 LILTDDAINYIVDRA
+517 LILNEDAVDYIVDKA
-532 SGMDMGAR
+532 LTMNMGAR

-568 RDDIEEVFNK
+568 RSDIEEVFDR
-578 KETVI
+578 KETLNSGNI
-583 SNKEDICAS
+583 FEKSNVNIP
-592 KKDSI
+592 KKDD
-597 KLNINLSNHFSFSY
+597 KSY
-611 IPLLYIYFF
+611 MA
-620 VIYSINN
+620 

>member
-73 VGLLINSLKVDL
+73 VGLLINSLKIDL

-247 NKTVIGQDEAKKALS
+247 NKTACS
-262 VHAYLHCLR
+262 
-271 INGNK
+271 
-276 DIPFRSNI
+276 
-284 LMIGPTGVGKTYLVK
+284 
-299 TLADILG
+299 
-306 LPFSRADVTTLTET
+306 
-320 GYVGDDVE
+320 
-328 VVLYNLYRKA
+328 
-338 NGDLEKAQY
+338 
-347 GIVFLDEVDK
+347 
-357 IAKAEPHQSTTGN
+357 
-370 PSDKAVQEALLSMMN
+370 
-385 GEDIRVP
+385 
-392 EFGDRRMMHS
+392 
-402 SDGILMNTKNIL
+402 
-414 FIFGG
+414 
-419 AFVGLDDIIKMRLK
+419 
-433 GESGLGFGSNAILNK
+433 
-448 NKLQKDKIL
+448 
-457 SQVDVKDVEKYGMIP
+457 
-472 EFIGRI
+472 
-478 PIIVTLN
+478 
-485 ELTKENL
+485 
-492 KDILIKTSESPIKKY
+492 
-507 VDFFNSIGKK
+507 
-517 LILTDDAINYIVDRA
+517 
-532 SGMDMGAR
+532 
-540 ALKSIVETAMVNILF
+540 
-555 NLDGIKGNSLTLT
+555 
-568 RDDIEEVFNK
+568 
-578 KETVI
+578 
-583 SNKEDICAS
+583 
-592 KKDSI
+592 
-597 KLNINLSNHFSFSY
+597 
-611 IPLLYIYFF
+611 
-620 VIYSINN
+620 

>member
-154 ENDGKLMSSGILTL
+154 ENDEKLMSSGILTL

-221 DIKTGARKKATKE
+221 DIKTGARKKAAKE

-583 SNKEDICAS
+583 SNKEDILKKSNINIA
-592 KKDSI
+592 KKDD
-597 KLNINLSNHFSFSY
+597 KNY
-611 IPLLYIYFF
+611 MA
-620 VIYSINN
+620 